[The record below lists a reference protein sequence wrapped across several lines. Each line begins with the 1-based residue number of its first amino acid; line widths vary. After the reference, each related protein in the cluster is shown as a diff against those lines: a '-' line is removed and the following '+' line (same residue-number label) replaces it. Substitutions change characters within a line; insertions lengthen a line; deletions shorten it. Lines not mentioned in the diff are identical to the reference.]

1 MPATKVLVVDDSLT
15 MRALISNVLS
25 KIKNVDIVGLADG
38 AAEAREM
45 VAEFKPDVMTLDIE
59 MPVTSGLEYL
69 AELMEKNPM
78 PVIMFSTRTL
88 EGTDDSIEA
97 LRIGAVDCFPKPQ
110 VASQQELDGI
120 IAKLGKRIQA
130 AKGTVRKGAKTS
142 NSDIA
147 PIDWNGRVVVIGG
160 DASSTS
166 SLFNMLSTFPENCP
180 PTILVQ
186 HMDKVLVEGMARKL
200 GEQVKPKVQMAED
213 GMTIEQGNIYLAPAG
228 DSHVVIDSW
237 PEGKLRMLA
246 RDPVAGERPSIS
258 LLFASAA
265 KAAAAQAIG
274 VLLLSGDEDGQGGVN
289 AMLSSGAYAISPA
302 ESGDGYTL
310 GKNMATQ
317 PIATDDLAA
326 NIIKMCAK

>member
-1 MPATKVLVVDDSLT
+1 
-15 MRALISNVLS
+15 
-25 KIKNVDIVGLADG
+25 
-38 AAEAREM
+38 
-45 VAEFKPDVMTLDIE
+45 
-59 MPVTSGLEYL
+59 
-69 AELMEKNPM
+69 
-78 PVIMFSTRTL
+78 
-88 EGTDDSIEA
+88 
-97 LRIGAVDCFPKPQ
+97 
-110 VASQQELDGI
+110 
-120 IAKLGKRIQA
+120 
-130 AKGTVRKGAKTS
+130 
-142 NSDIA
+142 
-147 PIDWNGRVVVIGG
+147 
-160 DASSTS
+160 
-166 SLFNMLSTFPENCP
+166 
-180 PTILVQ
+180 
-186 HMDKVLVEGMARKL
+186 MDKVLVEGMARKL
-200 GEQVKPKVQMAED
+200 GEQVKPKVHMAED